1 MNSKVQ
7 IILGKYGLNIAWKSK
22 EFFSFR
28 IVKLYIGPTLPTLPI
43 SDLRNYLKTC
53 FKFVCFG

>member
-7 IILGKYGLNIAWKSK
+7 IILGKCGLNIAWKSK

-28 IVKLYIGPTLPTLPI
+28 IVKLYIGPTLPI
-43 SDLRNYLKTC
+43 SEELLKDL
-53 FKFVCFG
+53 F